1 MNITPA
7 STDVGRTLPLAAGAF
22 YLNFISQY
30 GTAIVTTL
38 AIVYGI
44 MQIFMRWREHRK
56 IMAAKTAQEA
66 EDHGSI

>member
-1 MNITPA
+1 MNTTSVA
-7 STDVGRTLPLAAGAF
+7 TDVGRSMPLAAGAV

-44 MQIFMRWREHRK
+44 MQITMRWVEHRR
-56 IMAAKTAQEA
+56 IMKGTHK
-66 EDHGSI
+66 HGRK